1 MSAAGGGPARAYVT
15 GASRGIGRAVALA
28 LAADGFDV
36 AVGFARRESDARA
49 VADEI
54 EQLGRRAVLVGGDA
68 GAVPAAL
75 VDRAADA
82 LGGGLDAFV
91 ACAGEP
97 VQGPIQ
103 ALTAEDFDRA
113 MRVNARGVVLGAI
126 AAAARMEDGRGRIVA
141 VSSTGTHVVR
151 NRRYAPLALAKG
163 AVEAAVR
170 FLAVELAER
179 GILINVVAPG
189 PTATAAFDA
198 MAGGEGDRTT
208 RAFRGAHAH
217 GPHGDARRRRSAD
230 RVPVF
235 TRRGLDHRPARL
247 RRRRLHARVRPI
259 SQTAPARPA

>member
-36 AVGFARRESDARA
+36 AVGFARRKSDARA

-54 EQLGRRAVLVGGDA
+54 EQLGRRAVLVGGDV

-91 ACAGEP
+91 ACAVEP

-179 GILINVVAPG
+179 GIVINVVAPG

-198 MAGGEGDRTT
+198 MAGGEATALRERFAALTPMGRMGTPADAAALI
-208 RAFRGAHAH
+208 AFLCSPAAGWIT
-217 GPHGDARRRRSAD
+217 GQLVFAD
-230 RVPVF
+230 GGYTLV
-235 TRRGLDHRPARL
+235 
-247 RRRRLHARVRPI
+247 
-259 SQTAPARPA
+259 